1 MSNLNPL
8 LEKLITIIK
17 TRGPITF
24 KDFMQIALYYPGLGY
39 YTGPGEKIGPRGDFY
54 TSADVHP
61 LFGAMLAKQFSQMWE
76 YLGRPQN
83 WVLVEYGAG
92 KGLLARD
99 ILNALATSF
108 PPAWEG
114 VRYYIIEA
122 SLEMVR
128 RQKELLTPFP
138 KEKLSWVNALSEVGD
153 TGHINGIIFG
163 NELVDAFPVHR
174 VRQTA
179 SGLKEIYVNWRD
191 GRLVE
196 EEGELSTPFLEEY
209 FTTLGIKLAP
219 GQAAEVNLAAR
230 EWLREVAAGLGR
242 GFVLLIDYGME
253 SPELYHPSRFEG
265 TLRCYRQHRL
275 GSDPLNNVGQ
285 QDITAHVNFSALM
298 QWGREAGLHPAGYT
312 TQMDF
317 LLNLG
322 IVEAIPRSAP
332 EYVFDERT
340 TRTVMAVK
348 KLLLPEGMGGIFKVL
363 ALCKGVGQPD
373 LLGFA
378 KGPKGRGQP

>member
-1 MSNLNPL
+1 MNPL
-8 LEKLITIIK
+8 LGKIIALIK
-17 TRGPITF
+17 ARGPITF

-61 LFGAMLAKQFSQMWE
+61 LFGAMLAKQFSQIWE
-76 YLGRPQN
+76 CLGQPQN

-92 KGLLARD
+92 KGFLARD

-108 PPAWEG
+108 RPAWEG

-122 SLEMVR
+122 SPEMVR
-128 RQKELLTPFP
+128 RQKEFLAPFP
-138 KEKLSWVNALSEVGD
+138 EEKVSWANALSEVGNP
-153 TGHINGIIFG
+153 GYINGIIFG

-179 SGLKEIYVNWRD
+179 SGLKEIYINWRD

-196 EEGELSTPFLEEY
+196 EEGELSTPLLGEY
-209 FTTLGIKLAP
+209 FTTLGIKLAQ
-219 GQAAEVNLAAR
+219 GQVAEVNLAAR
-230 EWLREVAAGLGR
+230 EWLQEVAAGLGR
-242 GFVLLIDYGME
+242 GFVLIIDYGMD
-253 SPELYHPSRFEG
+253 SMELYHPSRFEG

-275 GSDPLNNVGQ
+275 SSDPLNHVGQ
-285 QDITAHVNFSALM
+285 QDITSHVNFSALIH
-298 QWGREAGLHPAGYT
+298 WGREAGLHLAGYT

-332 EYVFDERT
+332 DYVFDERT

-348 KLLLPEGMGGIFKVL
+348 KLILPEGMGGIFKVL
-363 ALCKGVGQPD
+363 ALCKGVEQPD
-373 LLGFA
+373 LLGFP
-378 KGPKGRGQP
+378 KGRKGRGQP